1 MATLRDKGNV
11 SLHLGELSELLRFQT
26 RHHKGAIYRHP
37 QLGRVLTLNDEI
49 QHVEVWAPLYHEP
62 LIHLPIAF
70 VRKPRNALVLGGGSF
85 YAVQELL
92 KYDSIQ
98 RVLML
103 DLDDQLLEKV
113 VQIYEHAHKASID
126 PRLMIK
132 IGDAF
137 KILPKLNE
145 RFDLVVNDSVD
156 LLRGR
161 SNSIAAMTRLLKPG
175 GICSD
180 VVYRHIFDSL
190 SVRKTLRILKANYYH
205 ALSLVFAAEYPGILH
220 LLTLWSLSSKLSQ
233 KMSVS
238 LNREQL
244 RWSESP
250 TANPCSYYDPRFLSY
265 YLHLPAMIRRRLN
278 ENSHE
283 SLLKT

>member
-11 SLHLGELSELLRFQT
+11 SLYLGELSELSRFQT
-26 RHHKGAIYRHP
+26 RHHKGVIYRHP

-62 LIHLPIAF
+62 LIHLPAAF
-70 VRKPRNALVLGGGSF
+70 IPHPRNALVLGGGSF
-85 YAVQELL
+85 YAVQEVL
-92 KYDSIQ
+92 KYESIQ
-98 RVLML
+98 QVLML
-103 DLDDQLLEKV
+103 DLDRQLLEKV
-113 VQIYEHAHKASID
+113 IQFYEHAKTTSQD
-126 PRLMIK
+126 PRLMIE
-132 IGDAF
+132 IGNAF

-161 SNSIAAMTRLLKPG
+161 SNSVAAMTRLLRPG

-180 VVYRHIFDSL
+180 VIYRHIFDSL
-190 SVRKTLRILKANYYH
+190 LVRKTIRMLRANYYH
-205 ALSLVFAAEYPGILH
+205 ALSLIFAAEYPGILH

-233 KMSVS
+233 QLSVS

-244 RWSESP
+244 LWSESP
-250 TANPCSYYDPRFLSY
+250 TANPCSYYDPKFLSY
-265 YLHLPAMIRRRLN
+265 YLHLPALIRHRLN
-278 ENSHE
+278 
-283 SLLKT
+283 

>member
-11 SLHLGELSELLRFQT
+11 SLYLGELSELLRFQT
-26 RHHKGAIYRHP
+26 KHHQGVIYRHP

-62 LIHLPIAF
+62 LIHLPVAF
-70 VRKPRNALVLGGGSF
+70 IPRPRNALVLGGGSF
-85 YAVQELL
+85 YAVRELL

-103 DLDDQLLEKV
+103 DLDSQLLEKV
-113 VQIYEHAHKASID
+113 IQIYEHATTASQD
-126 PRLMIK
+126 PRLTIK
-132 IGDAF
+132 IGNAF
-137 KILPKLNE
+137 KILPQLNE

-161 SNSIAAMTRLLKPG
+161 SDSVAAMTRLLKPG

-180 VVYRHIFDSL
+180 VVYRHVFDSF
-190 SVRKTLRILKANYYH
+190 SVRKTIQMLRANYYH
-205 ALSLVFAAEYPGILH
+205 ALSLIFAAEYPGILH

-233 KMSVS
+233 QLSVS
-238 LNREQL
+238 RNREQL
-244 RWSESP
+244 LWSKSP

-265 YLHLPAMIRRRLN
+265 YLHLPAMIRHTIN
-278 ENSHE
+278 
-283 SLLKT
+283 